1 MNKKLKN
8 ASDILFI
15 IPIINI
21 IGLIGF
27 LFIEGDIVPAVIV
40 IWFIISYF
48 NEQKAKESYS
58 DLRKRKNIILLLKPH
73 DHGAFLVS
81 KIQYANYL

>member
-27 LFIEGDIVPAVIV
+27 LFIEGHIVPAVIV
-40 IWFIISYF
+40 IWFIFSYF
-48 NEQKAKESYS
+48 NEQKAKE
-58 DLRKRKNIILLLKPH
+58 LK
-73 DHGAFLVS
+73 
-81 KIQYANYL
+81 

>member
-40 IWFIISYF
+40 IWFIFLYF
-48 NEQKAKESYS
+48 NEQKAKES
-58 DLRKRKNIILLLKPH
+58 
-73 DHGAFLVS
+73 
-81 KIQYANYL
+81 

>member
-8 ASDILFI
+8 ASNILFI

-27 LFIEGDIVPAVIV
+27 LFIDGDIVPSVIV
-40 IWFIISYF
+40 IWFIFSYL
-48 NEQKAKESYS
+48 NEQKAEES
-58 DLRKRKNIILLLKPH
+58 
-73 DHGAFLVS
+73 
-81 KIQYANYL
+81 

>member
-1 MNKKLKN
+1 MCIRDRYGEFYHSMNKKLKN

-27 LFIEGDIVPAVIV
+27 LFIEGGIVPAVIV
-40 IWFIISYF
+40 IWFIFSYF
-48 NEQKAKESYS
+48 NEQKAKES
-58 DLRKRKNIILLLKPH
+58 
-73 DHGAFLVS
+73 
-81 KIQYANYL
+81 

>member
-27 LFIEGDIVPAVIV
+27 LFIEGHIVPAVIV

-48 NEQKAKESYS
+48 NEQKAKES
-58 DLRKRKNIILLLKPH
+58 
-73 DHGAFLVS
+73 
-81 KIQYANYL
+81 